1 MQKFIKNQF
10 SLILVLIIAS
20 LFFVVTAGFN
30 YVLHE
35 EDYVKWGSPDETA
48 NYYFTK
54 NYALSGK
61 LRVFEPANIISEEI
75 VRPRSM
81 RSDHGWLKPV
91 SFLGIIIYY
100 GFLASLF
107 GIAIIPY
114 ITPFLAALGII
125 FFFLWIRRL
134 FSERIALIS
143 SALLASFP
151 VYVYYSVRSMFHN
164 VLFLV
169 FLIMFAYFAS
179 LAVSKKYSLRE
190 KFLEYK
196 LKANHYLGLLW
207 PFLAGIFLGAAI
219 AARTSELIWLLPTLF
234 IAYLF
239 YFKRIGI
246 RVFLVICGAALA
258 YLPIAYY
265 NQLLFGSFI
274 FGGYTEM
281 NTSIVQISQAG
292 GQFVSSTFSGSL
304 AYFNDMWNILRDN
317 IFYFGYQPRQS
328 LEMFNYYVIKM
339 FPLLFFST
347 AVGGFIFFLGA
358 ARKFRRWRLVYIL
371 SWFILSSILVLY
383 YGSWEFFDNPDP
395 SRFTIG
401 NSYTRYWLPLYL
413 LALPLMSL
421 AIVFFSRLFSGY
433 FGRPSLIGKYDRA
446 RLYLNNGLQ
455 MLILGLFLAIS
466 WLFVFFGSE
475 EGLSH
480 MYYNHIFD
488 KQEIERVLENTKED
502 SIIITQY
509 HDKQLFPER
518 KVVVALFDHNATNET
533 LAKLIDHYPI
543 YYYNFFFPQEDF
555 NYLNNRRLAEFGLNI
570 ELISRHGPFGLYRL
584 ISVDN
589 ENEN

>member
-1 MQKFIKNQF
+1 MRFIKKHF
-10 SLILVLIIAS
+10 SLILVVIIAF
-20 LFFVVTAGFN
+20 LFFLVTAGFN
-30 YVLHE
+30 YALHDS
-35 EDYVKWGSPDETA
+35 DYVKWGSPDETA
-48 NYYFTK
+48 NYFFTK
-54 NYALSGK
+54 NYALSNK
-61 LRVFEPANIISEEI
+61 LNVFEPANIISEEI
-75 VRPRSM
+75 VRPRSV
-81 RSDHGWLKPV
+81 RSDHGMLRPV

-100 GFLASLF
+100 GFISSFIGVSA
-107 GIAIIPY
+107 IPY
-114 ITPFLAALGII
+114 ITPFLASLAII

-134 FSERIALIS
+134 FSERMALIS
-143 SALLASFP
+143 AALLASFP
-151 VYVYYSVRSMFHN
+151 VYIYYSVRSMFHN

-169 FLIMFAYFAS
+169 FLIMFAYFIS
-179 LAVSKKYSLRE
+179 LSLSKKYSLRE

-207 PFLAGIFLGAAI
+207 PFIAGIFLGAAI
-219 AARTSELIWLLPTLF
+219 ASRTSELIWLLPTLF

-292 GQFVSSTFSGSL
+292 GQFVSSTFSGNL

-347 AVGGFIFFLGA
+347 AVGGFIFFLGLL
-358 ARKFRRWRLVYIL
+358 RKFRRWRLVYIL

-421 AIVFFSRLFSGY
+421 AVVFLSRLFSGY
-433 FGRPSLIGKYDRA
+433 FGRPGLLGKYDRA

-455 MLILGLFLAIS
+455 ALAVAVWIAIS

-475 EGLSH
+475 EGLAIK
-480 MYYNHIFD
+480 YYNHFQE
-488 KQEIERVLENTKED
+488 KEEIEKVLKQTEEN
-502 SIIITQY
+502 SIIVTQY

-533 LAKLIDHYPI
+533 LGKLVNHYPL
-543 YYYNFFFPQEDF
+543 YYYNFFFPQEDI

-570 ELISRHGPFGLYRL
+570 ELVSRHGSFALYRL
-584 ISVDN
+584 IPYR
-589 ENEN
+589 EQ